1 MDNLGNQVA
10 QQGSQLFTNELNKR
24 ERTEE
29 VRNQKTQKLVTQEG
43 AKQVN
48 KVMAPAKASFM
59 QKLVAKMPQG
69 LKNGISKLYG
79 LHSKTMGGIGKA
91 LNKTNTK
98 IGKFLA
104 KPFVKSSEVSMKASN
119 FFAGRNV
126 ASSLASKA
134 ATKVA
139 TKAATKGVATAL
151 AAPTAGMSVVAEQAA
166 TTAQTVGEVASK
178 AGKAKTVADVVKP
191 QEAPAKD
198 AMADKANHIVQGQ
211 ATKIMSTVAPGV
223 EKMQGLASKAN
234 EKKDDKNKDTSVAIF
249 SGTKDMMGKVGITKD
264 FGLGK

>member
-10 QQGSQLFTNELNKR
+10 QQSSQLLTNELNKK
-24 ERTEE
+24 EKTEE
-29 VRNQKTQKLVTQEG
+29 ARFQATQRLATQEG
-43 AKQVN
+43 VKQVN
-48 KVMAPAKASFM
+48 KVVAPAKATFM
-59 QKLVAKMPQG
+59 QKLVSKMPQG
-69 LKNGISKLYG
+69 LKNGISKLYE

-119 FFAGRNV
+119 FFAGKNV

-166 TTAQTVGEVASK
+166 STAQTVGGVASK
-178 AGKAKTVADVVKP
+178 AGKAKAVADVVKP
-191 QEAPAKD
+191 EEAPAKD

-211 ATKIMSTVAPGV
+211 ATKIMSTVAPGID
-223 EKMQGLASKAN
+223 KMQGLALKAN

>member
-10 QQGSQLFTNELNKR
+10 QQGSQLFTNELNKK
-24 ERTEE
+24 EKTEE
-29 VRNQKTQKLVTQEG
+29 ARVQATKRLATQEG
-43 AKQVN
+43 VKQVN
-48 KVMAPAKASFM
+48 KVVAPAKANFM

-79 LHSKTMGGIGKA
+79 FHSKVMGGIGKA

-98 IGKFLA
+98 FGKFLA
-104 KPFVKSSEVSMKASN
+104 KPFTKSSEVSMKASN
-119 FFAGRNV
+119 FFAGKNV

-134 ATKVA
+134 ATKA
-139 TKAATKGVATAL
+139 TTKGVATAL
-151 AAPTAGMSVVAEQAA
+151 AAPTAGLSVVAEQAV

-178 AGKAKTVADVVKP
+178 AGKAKAVADIVKP
-191 QEAPAKD
+191 QENLAKD

-223 EKMQGLASKAN
+223 DKMQGLASKAN

-249 SGTKDMMGKVGITKD
+249 SGTKEMMGKAGITKD

>member
-10 QQGSQLFTNELNKR
+10 QQGSQLFTNELNKK
-24 ERTEE
+24 EKTEE
-29 VRNQKTQKLVTQEG
+29 ARAQATKRLATQEG
-43 AKQVN
+43 VKQVN
-48 KVMAPAKASFM
+48 KVVAPAKATFM

-79 LHSKTMGGIGKA
+79 FHSKVMGGIGKA

-98 IGKFLA
+98 FGKFLA
-104 KPFVKSSEVSMKASN
+104 KPFTKSSEVSMKASN
-119 FFAGRNV
+119 FFAGKDV

-139 TKAATKGVATAL
+139 SKATKKGVATAL
-151 AAPTAGMSVVAEQAA
+151 AAPTAGLSVVAEQAVS
-166 TTAQTVGEVASK
+166 TAQTVGEVASK
-178 AGKAKTVADVVKP
+178 AGKAKAVADVVKP
-191 QEAPAKD
+191 TSAKD
-198 AMADKANHIVQGQ
+198 AMADKADHIVQGQ

-223 EKMQGLASKAN
+223 DKMQGLASKAN

>member
-1 MDNLGNQVA
+1 MDNLGNQIA
-10 QQGSQLFTNELNKR
+10 QQGSQLFTNELNKK
-24 ERTEE
+24 EKTEE
-29 VRNQKTQKLVTQEG
+29 ARAQATKRLATQEG
-43 AKQVN
+43 VRQVN
-48 KVMAPAKASFM
+48 KVVAPAKATFM

-79 LHSKTMGGIGKA
+79 FHSKVMGGIGKA

-98 IGKFLA
+98 IGRFLA
-104 KPFVKSSEVSMKASN
+104 KPFTKSSEVSMKASN
-119 FFAGRNV
+119 FFAGKNV

-139 TKAATKGVATAL
+139 TKGVATAL
-151 AAPTAGMSVVAEQAA
+151 AAPTAGLSVVAEQAA
-166 TTAQTVGEVASK
+166 STAQTVGEVASK
-178 AGKAKTVADVVKP
+178 AGKAKAVADVVKP
-191 QEAPAKD
+191 SPAKD
-198 AMADKANHIVQGQ
+198 AMADKADHIVQGQ

-223 EKMQGLASKAN
+223 DKMQGLASKAN

-264 FGLGK
+264 LGLGK